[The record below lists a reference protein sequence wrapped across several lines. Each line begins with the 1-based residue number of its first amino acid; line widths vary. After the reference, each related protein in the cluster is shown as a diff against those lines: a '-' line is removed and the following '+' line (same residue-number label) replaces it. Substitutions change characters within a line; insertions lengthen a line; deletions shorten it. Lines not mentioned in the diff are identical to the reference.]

1 MFTKILVPMDG
12 SELSEAILPCVAY
25 LARRLDIPVELVSI
39 VDAGTPT
46 VAYEAAS
53 PGIVQY
59 QSRLPFISYAA
70 DEQYYTGVP
79 GRAAPEDDPSVRS
92 RYQYDSFDQNVGKEP
107 GEDMIEVQVWL
118 YERAS
123 WLGQQGVSV
132 VESEVVAAIGKPSEE
147 IIEYADLHNC
157 DLIAMATHDRNLLGQ
172 ALRGSVTNA
181 VIRSSPVPV
190 IAITPEKQKGDLGQS
205 VALSSVLVPLD
216 GSPFAESVLPYV
228 ENLAV
233 RLGLEVVLVQAL
245 GLDEVL
251 PPAGAGGTTTVPQ
264 GSRNIPMDTTP
275 EQVATT
281 DASRYLENIAER
293 LGGIGIKARW
303 EVITGGAAQDIAKM
317 AQNTPDSMIAL
328 ASHSR
333 SGISRW
339 VTGSVAEE
347 LLRGSGSPVLIISSK
362 LADGKEESQT
372 R

>member
-12 SELSEAILPCVAY
+12 SELSEAILPGVAY
-25 LARRLDIPVELVSI
+25 LAKRLDIPVELVSI
-39 VDAGTPT
+39 VDAGTPLE
-46 VAYEAAS
+46 AHEAAT
-53 PGIVQY
+53 PGIVRY
-59 QSRLPFISYAA
+59 PFISYAA
-70 DEQYYTGVP
+70 DERSYTGVP
-79 GRAAPEDDPSVRS
+79 GRRVLESDPSVRS
-92 RYQYDSFDQNVGKEP
+92 AYQFDQDVGKEP
-107 GEDMIEVQVWL
+107 AEDMIEVQVWL
-118 YERAS
+118 DERAS

-132 VESEVVAAIGKPSEE
+132 VESKVVAAIGRPSEG

-190 IAITPEKQKGDLGQS
+190 IAITPEKQKGHLGQA
-205 VALSSVLVPLD
+205 VELSSVLVPLD

-228 ENLAV
+228 ESLAE

-245 GLDEVL
+245 RSDEQE
-251 PPAGAGGTTTVPQ
+251 AA
-264 GSRNIPMDTTP
+264 R
-275 EQVATT
+275 E
-281 DASRYLENIAER
+281 ASRYLENIAER

-303 EVITGGAAQDIAKM
+303 EVITGDAAQEIAKM
-317 AQNTPDSMIAL
+317 AQQTPDTMIAL

-347 LLRGSGSPVLIISSK
+347 LLRESGNPVLVISSK
-362 LADGKEESQT
+362 LAEGEEEGQAQ
-372 R
+372 

>member
-12 SELSEAILPCVAY
+12 SELSEAILPGVAY
-25 LARRLDIPVELVSI
+25 LAKRLDIPVELVSI
-39 VDAGTPT
+39 VDAGTPP
-46 VAYEAAS
+46 VAHEAAT
-53 PGIVQY
+53 PGIV
-59 QSRLPFISYAA
+59 RHPFISYAA
-70 DEQYYTGVP
+70 DERSYTGVP
-79 GRAAPEDDPSVRS
+79 GRRVLESDPPVRS
-92 RYQYDSFDQNVGKEP
+92 AYQFDQDVGKEP
-107 GEDMIEVQVWL
+107 AEDMIEVQVWL
-118 YERAS
+118 DERAS

-132 VESEVVAAIGKPSEE
+132 VESKVVAAIGRPSER

-190 IAITPEKQKGDLGQS
+190 IAITPEKQQGHLGQA
-205 VALSSVLVPLD
+205 VELSSVLVPLD
-216 GSPFAESVLPYV
+216 GSPFAEAVLPYA
-228 ENLAV
+228 ENLAE

-245 GLDEVL
+245 RSDEQE
-251 PPAGAGGTTTVPQ
+251 AA
-264 GSRNIPMDTTP
+264 R
-275 EQVATT
+275 
-281 DASRYLENIAER
+281 DASQYLENIAER

-303 EVITGGAAQDIAKM
+303 EVITGDAAQEIAKM
-317 AQNTPDSMIAL
+317 AQNAPDTMIAL

-347 LLRGSGSPVLIISSK
+347 LLRESGNPVLIISSK
-362 LADGKEESQT
+362 LAEGEEESPV

>member
-1 MFTKILVPMDG
+1 MQFRRYIKEEFMFTKILVPLDG
-12 SELSEAILPCVAY
+12 SELSEAILPGVAY
-25 LARRLDIPVELVSI
+25 LAKRLDIPVELVSI
-39 VDAGTPT
+39 VDAGTPP
-46 VAYEAAS
+46 VAYEAVT
-53 PGIVQY
+53 PGVVQY

-70 DEQYYTGVP
+70 DEQYYTSVP
-79 GRAAPEDDPSVRS
+79 SREVLESDPSVRS
-92 RYQYDSFDQNVGKEP
+92 RYQYDYFDQNVGKEP

-118 YERAS
+118 NERAS
-123 WLGQQGVSV
+123 WLVQQGVSI
-132 VESEVVAAIGKPSEE
+132 VESTVIAVIGKPSEG

-190 IAITPEKQKGDLGQS
+190 IAITPEKQQGHLGQ
-205 VALSSVLVPLD
+205 AAELSSVLVPLD
-216 GSPFAESVLPYV
+216 GSSFAESILPYV
-228 ENLAV
+228 ENLAG

-245 GLDEVL
+245 TTITNPTMRSDEQE
-251 PPAGAGGTTTVPQ
+251 AA
-264 GSRNIPMDTTP
+264 S
-275 EQVATT
+275 E
-281 DASRYLENIAER
+281 ASRYLENIAER

-303 EVITGGAAQDIAKM
+303 EVIAGDAAQEIAKM
-317 AQNTPDSMIAL
+317 AQNAPNTMIAL

-347 LLRGSGSPVLIISSK
+347 LLRESGNPVLIISSK
-362 LADGKEESQT
+362 LAEGEEESPV

>member
-1 MFTKILVPMDG
+1 MEEFMFTKILVPMDG
-12 SELSEAILPCVAY
+12 SELSEAILPGVAY
-25 LARRLDIPVELVSI
+25 LAKRLDIPVELVSI
-39 VDAGTPT
+39 VDAGTPP
-46 VAYEAAS
+46 VAHEAAT
-53 PGIVQY
+53 PGIV
-59 QSRLPFISYAA
+59 RHPFISYAA
-70 DEQYYTGVP
+70 DERSYTGVP
-79 GRAAPEDDPSVRS
+79 GRRVLESDPSVRS
-92 RYQYDSFDQNVGKEP
+92 GYQFDQNVGKEP

-118 YERAS
+118 DERAS

-132 VESEVVAAIGKPSEE
+132 VESKVVAAIGKPSEG

-157 DLIAMATHDRNLLGQ
+157 DLIAMATHDRNWLGQ
-172 ALRGSVTNA
+172 ALGGSVTNA

-190 IAITPEKQKGDLGQS
+190 IAITPEKQQGHLGQA
-205 VALSSVLVPLD
+205 VELSSVLVPLD

-228 ENLAV
+228 ENLAG
-233 RLGLEVVLVQAL
+233 RLGLEVVLVQVL

-251 PPAGAGGTTTVPQ
+251 PPAGAGGTTAVPQ
-264 GSRNIPMDTTP
+264 SSRNIPMDTTR

-293 LGGIGIKARW
+293 LGGMGIKARW
-303 EVITGGAAQDIAKM
+303 EVITGDAAQDIAIM
-317 AQNTPDSMIAL
+317 AQKTPDSMIAL

-347 LLRGSGSPVLIISSK
+347 LLRESGNPVLIISSK
-362 LADGKEESQT
+362 LADGEEESQA

>member
-1 MFTKILVPMDG
+1 MQFRRYIKEEFMFTKILVPLDG
-12 SELSEAILPCVAY
+12 SELSEAILPGVAY
-25 LARRLDIPVELVSI
+25 LAKRLDIPVELVSI
-39 VDAGTPT
+39 VDAGTPP
-46 VAYEAAS
+46 VAYEAVT
-53 PGIVQY
+53 PGVVQY

-70 DEQYYTGVP
+70 DEQYYTSVP
-79 GRAAPEDDPSVRS
+79 SREVLESDPSVRS
-92 RYQYDSFDQNVGKEP
+92 RYQYDYFDQNVGKEP

-118 YERAS
+118 NERAS

-132 VESEVVAAIGKPSEE
+132 VESTVIAVIGKPSEG

-190 IAITPEKQKGDLGQS
+190 IAITPEKQKGHLGQS
-205 VALSSVLVPLD
+205 AELSSVLVPLD
-216 GSPFAESVLPYV
+216 GSSFAESILPYV
-228 ENLAV
+228 ENLAE

-245 GLDEVL
+245 RSDEQE
-251 PPAGAGGTTTVPQ
+251 AA
-264 GSRNIPMDTTP
+264 R
-275 EQVATT
+275 E
-281 DASRYLENIAER
+281 ASRYLENIAER
-293 LGGIGIKARW
+293 LGGIGIKVRW
-303 EVITGGAAQDIAKM
+303 EVITGDAAQEIAKM
-317 AQNTPDSMIAL
+317 AQQAPDTMIAL

-347 LLRGSGSPVLIISSK
+347 LLRESGNPVLIISSK
-362 LADGKEESQT
+362 LAEGEEESPV